1 MLILNESQI
10 QKALRDLD
18 NWDYDGHGAISAAF
32 EFPDF
37 MDAMNFVNNV
47 AQLAE
52 ELGHHP
58 DILIR
63 YNKVILSSTTH
74 DLGGVTDLDIRL
86 ARAIEKI

>member
-1 MLILNESQI
+1 MLILNETQI

-18 NWDYDGHGAISAAF
+18 NWDYDGHGAIGAAF
-32 EFPDF
+32 EFRDF
-37 MDAMNFVNNV
+37 IDAMSFVNNV

-52 ELGHHP
+52 ELAHHP

-74 DLGGVTDLDIRL
+74 DSGGVTDLDIRL
-86 ARAIEKI
+86 AREIEKI